1 MACASFQRGAADSP
15 AVTPATGLFA
25 RASRLW
31 PATQLQQAKP
41 REEKKAA
48 KAAAPWL
55 PGDYRA
61 LGYVNPFTL
70 NAQLKGW
77 LEAGKAEVALKGLWH
92 KAKPR
97 GAYIQRVQDAG
108 PTGTLPCFAH
118 ACFRVLHSLYS
129 LCTPPCFAQFVQFV
143 S

>member
-1 MACASFQRGAADSP
+1 MASNAAAASKAA
-15 AVTPATGLFA
+15 
-25 RASRLW
+25 
-31 PATQLQQAKP
+31 
-41 REEKKAA
+41 EEKKAA
-48 KAAAPWL
+48 KAAAPGL
-55 PGDYRA
+55 LGDCRA

-118 ACFRVLHSLYS
+118 ACFCVMHSLYS
-129 LCTPPCFAQFVQFV
+129 LLIQLKVHTGTKLGKFNGELALASSMRTVLIKTKERPR
-143 S
+143 